1 MGSKHEEFPVLQVK
15 DEESQ
20 RPIPTA
26 WRPILKDIVHAFVNH
41 DYQLSVG
48 VRGVEPVSVETAD
61 QIRGYIANYGEVLVD
76 LPEETWSSSV
86 CIWNGN
92 RWDALVD
99 LWRVAEGRSDLVLS
113 VQASETQDDFIISVY
128 MVYVP

>member
-1 MGSKHEEFPVLQVK
+1 MGSKYEKPPVLPVK
-15 DEESQ
+15 DGESE

-41 DYQLSVG
+41 DYQLSAG
-48 VRGVEPVSVETAD
+48 IRGVEPVSAETAD
-61 QIRGYIANYGEVLVD
+61 HIREYIANYGEVLVD
-76 LPEETWSSSV
+76 LPDETWTSSV
-86 CIWNGN
+86 CIWYGN

-99 LWRVAEGRSDLVLS
+99 LWTVSEGRSDLVLN
-113 VQASETQDDFIISVY
+113 VQVSEAQDDFISVY